1 MVYFASR
8 DRDRNRERNK
18 QERIIHDEEFGEENV
33 ELVDSEWAD
42 FEKFI
47 RQLRQR
53 RTSTISMEEE
63 LRHVQKHPKIK
74 SQTFYP
80 CPPPAENGGD
90 SDTSDDDDD
99 PFGYID
105 TLMYGRYTKDL
116 GEFAKDEARKLKLL
130 EKRRK
135 QEDKQRNKELLGK
148 RATRVKRIS
157 SWVWKHTLARLGEDW
172 VFLALLG
179 IIMALLSFI
188 MDKGISICTN
198 ARIWLYRDLTSQPF
212 IQYIAWVS
220 LPVCLIL
227 FSAGFVHL
235 IAPQSIGSG
244 IPEMKTILR
253 GVALKEYLTFKTLV
267 AKVIGLTATL
277 GSGMPLGKEGPFVHI
292 ASIVAQ
298 LLSKLVTS
306 FQGIYENESRN
317 SEMLAAACAVG
328 VGSCFAAPVGGV
340 LFSIEVTTTYFA
352 VRNYWR
358 GFFAAVCGATV
369 FRLLA
374 VWFQNA
380 DTVRALFLTNF
391 TTEFPFDPQELFVFA
406 LIGFICGLGG
416 ASYVWVHRRYVLF
429 MRSNKRMNK
438 FLQKNRFLYPGFLA
452 LLVSSIS
459 FPLGTGQFLAGELS
473 NHEQVTQLF
482 SNFTWS
488 RDDLTVEQAAIVTNW
503 MTSYTSVFGN
513 LICYTLFTFFVS
525 IIASTIPVPSG
536 MFIPVFKIG
545 AGFGRLVG
553 EFMAWWFPH
562 GVRYGGRLS
571 PIMPGGYAVV
581 GAAAFSGSV
590 THTVSVAVIVFEM
603 TGQITHV
610 VPVMIAVLVA
620 NAVAAL
626 LQPSIYDSIIL
637 IKKLPYLPDLLPSSS
652 GMYSIFVE
660 DFMVRDVKYIWY
672 GISYQKLKEVLK
684 ANKALRSLPLVDSPD
699 NMILL
704 GSVQRYELIKMIEKH
719 IGREKRMEVA
729 QKWQKEAEERA
740 REEEKK
746 KQEAE
751 LKMRR
756 PSRFEVL
763 PAPDILSL
771 RQIANDEM
779 LPPKKRVEAL
789 NNNLAPRKSILK
801 KTNSFNLKTYA
812 PTVQHSPNITPY
824 TTITGNSEFR
834 IRSAFEAIFKKST
847 TLQDVQ
853 PDPETGS
860 ISPAPSNTEVQV
872 QRAPSTPG
880 VSKKVQL
887 QAQHKWD
894 FVTDQIMLVSQVSC
908 MFHGHNN
915 IRHHLK
921 INSSWFL
928 NILTPVHICKQAN
941 SKSTDAANINQ
952 VPPDKDDKDERCV
965 VAEDKKDTLKS
976 NHVPFSDVNIDKPS
990 IRYKTNKVS
999 DISRTAS
1006 KINLSELNNQDLKPA
1021 INDNHIEPTKKKV
1034 RKIKFSNEVKVKDS
1048 PNHGYTTDKISDS
1061 ELETNDCGYTIED
1074 VDEKSSIDGNYGSG
1088 TSENEELA
1096 RVTTGPKKMKSVQ
1109 LPRERVIDMSP
1120 EDQKQWELEEMLKPI
1135 DLERAQVHID
1145 PSPFQLVER
1154 TSILKVHSLF
1164 SMVGI
1169 NHAYVTKIGR
1179 LVGVVGLK
1187 ELRKAIEDINSNSFV
1202 VPPRDEE
1209 IHNKPSV
1216 EKPLLMPNASDKA
1229 VDMTVTS
1236 MDSALSNSDNCS
1248 DIELEH
1254 MKTEKTAIVTLPPQE
1269 PCGNTNSATDTSSD
1283 MGKHV

>member
-1 MVYFASR
+1 MKATRNGGQLLIAPSPQTAARLLPLRTYSNASSLGHHH
-8 DRDRNRERNK
+8 DRSTLSDG
-18 QERIIHDEEFGEENV
+18 DEEE
-33 ELVDSEWAD
+33 
-42 FEKFI
+42 
-47 RQLRQR
+47 
-53 RTSTISMEEE
+53 
-63 LRHVQKHPKIK
+63 
-74 SQTFYP
+74 
-80 CPPPAENGGD
+80 GGL
-90 SDTSDDDDD
+90 
-99 PFGYID
+99 GYTH

-116 GEFAKDEARKLKLL
+116 GEFAKDEARKLKIL

-148 RATRVKRIS
+148 HSTRAKRVS
-157 SWVWKHTLARLGEDW
+157 SWIWRHTVARLGEDW

-212 IQYIAWVS
+212 VQYIAWVS

-253 GVALKEYLTFKTLV
+253 GVQLKEYLTFKTLV

-328 VGSCFAAPVGGV
+328 VGACFAAPVGGV

-406 LIGFICGLGG
+406 LIGLVCGLGG

-473 NHEQVTQLF
+473 THEQVTQLF

-488 RDDLTVEQAAIVTNW
+488 RDDLTVEQAAVVTHW

-513 LICYTLFTFFVS
+513 LVIYTLFTFVFS

-553 EFMAWWFPH
+553 EFMAVTFPH

-590 THTVSVAVIVFEM
+590 THTVSVAVIIFEM

-660 DFMVRDVKYIWY
+660 DFMVRDVKYIWH

-684 ANKALRSLPLVDSPD
+684 LNKTLRSLPLVDSPD

-729 QKWQKEAEERA
+729 QKWQKEAQERA
-740 REEEKK
+740 LEEEKK
-746 KQEAE
+746 KQEVE

-779 LPPKKRVEAL
+779 LPPKKRAETMHSS
-789 NNNLAPRKSILK
+789 LAPRKSILK

-812 PTVQHSPNITPY
+812 QPMGHSPSITPY

-860 ISPAPSNTEVQV
+860 ISPAASHHEVEV
-872 QRAPSTPG
+872 PRTPSTPG
-880 VSKKVQL
+880 VSKK
-887 QAQHKWD
+887 
-894 FVTDQIMLVSQVSC
+894 
-908 MFHGHNN
+908 
-915 IRHHLK
+915 
-921 INSSWFL
+921 
-928 NILTPVHICKQAN
+928 
-941 SKSTDAANINQ
+941 
-952 VPPDKDDKDERCV
+952 
-965 VAEDKKDTLKS
+965 
-976 NHVPFSDVNIDKPS
+976 
-990 IRYKTNKVS
+990 
-999 DISRTAS
+999 
-1006 KINLSELNNQDLKPA
+1006 
-1021 INDNHIEPTKKKV
+1021 
-1034 RKIKFSNEVKVKDS
+1034 
-1048 PNHGYTTDKISDS
+1048 
-1061 ELETNDCGYTIED
+1061 
-1074 VDEKSSIDGNYGSG
+1074 
-1088 TSENEELA
+1088 
-1096 RVTTGPKKMKSVQ
+1096 VQ

-1135 DLERAQVHID
+1135 DLQKANVHID

-1202 VPPRDEE
+1202 PPTRDEDANE
-1209 IHNKPSV
+1209 KPAV
-1216 EKPLLMPNASDKA
+1216 EKPLLSTNSSDKA

-1236 MDSALSNSDNCS
+1236 MDSALSNSENCS
-1248 DIELEH
+1248 DIEMEH
-1254 MKTEKTAIVTLPPQE
+1254 IKHTDKGTVSLTMPPQE
-1269 PCGNTNSATDTSSD
+1269 SKQSPSADTNNTENGNHA
-1283 MGKHV
+1283 

>member
-1 MVYFASR
+1 MKPENSNYSKS
-8 DRDRNRERNK
+8 DESKKINK
-18 QERIIHDEEFGEENV
+18 G
-33 ELVDSEWAD
+33 
-42 FEKFI
+42 
-47 RQLRQR
+47 
-53 RTSTISMEEE
+53 ISAGKY
-63 LRHVQKHPKIK
+63 LQ
-74 SQTFYP
+74 
-80 CPPPAENGGD
+80 
-90 SDTSDDDDD
+90 
-99 PFGYID
+99 
-105 TLMYGRYTKDL
+105 
-116 GEFAKDEARKLKLL
+116 
-130 EKRRK
+130 
-135 QEDKQRNKELLGK
+135 ELLGR
-148 RATRVKRIS
+148 RATRIKRIS

-328 VGSCFAAPVGGV
+328 VGACFAAPVGGV

-406 LIGFICGLGG
+406 LIGFVCGLGG
-416 ASYVWVHRRYVLF
+416 ATYVWVHRRYVLF

-473 NHEQVTQLF
+473 THEQVTQLF
-482 SNFTWS
+482 SNFSWS
-488 RDDLTVEQAAIVTNW
+488 REDLTVEQAAVVTHW
-503 MTSYTSVFGN
+503 MTSYTSVFVN
-513 LICYTLFTFFVS
+513 LVIFTIFTFFFS

-545 AGFGRLVG
+545 AAFGRLVG
-553 EFMAWWFPH
+553 ELMASWFPH

-590 THTVSVAVIVFEM
+590 THTVSVAVIIFEM

-610 VPVMIAVLVA
+610 VPVMIAVLVG

-660 DFMVRDVKYIWY
+660 DFMVRDVKYIWH

-684 ANKALRSLPLVDSPD
+684 INKTLRSLPLVDSPE

-704 GSVQRYELIKMIEKH
+704 GSVQRYELIKIIEKH

-740 REEEKK
+740 LEEEKK

-751 LKMRR
+751 LKQRR

-779 LPPKKRVEAL
+779 LPPKKRAETMHSSL
-789 NNNLAPRKSILK
+789 TPRKSILK

-812 PTVQHSPNITPY
+812 PASPHSPSITPY

-853 PDPETGS
+853 PDPEMGS
-860 ISPAPSNTEVQV
+860 ISPVASNNEVQV
-872 QRAPSTPG
+872 QRAPSAPSTPG
-880 VSKKVQL
+880 ISKKVQL
-887 QAQHKWD
+887 QAQNNWN
-894 FVTDQIMLVSQVSC
+894 FVTDQIMLQVNPITIQTK
-908 MFHGHNN
+908 G
-915 IRHHLK
+915 
-921 INSSWFL
+921 
-928 NILTPVHICKQAN
+928 T
-941 SKSTDAANINQ
+941 NQ
-952 VPPDKDDKDERCV
+952 MDDKDDTITDNTDSYKPIN
-965 VAEDKKDTLKS
+965 LPL
-976 NHVPFSDVNIDKPS
+976 NDVNTDKTC
-990 IRYKTNKVS
+990 IKYKTNKVS
-999 DISRTAS
+999 DINRHSY
-1006 KINLSELNNQDLKPA
+1006 EPA
-1021 INDNHIEPTKKKV
+1021 AVFHVNENHIDKQKKPKKKIQFSSDV
-1034 RKIKFSNEVKVKDS
+1034 RVKDS
-1048 PNHGYTTDKISDS
+1048 PNRSYTLYKLSDKQESNEMD
-1061 ELETNDCGYTIED
+1061 LTIED
-1074 VDEKSSIDGNYGSG
+1074 DDQKSIVD
-1088 TSENEELA
+1088 NEPNA
-1096 RVTTGPKKMKSVQ
+1096 TKNTTIKKTKSVQ

-1135 DLERAQVHID
+1135 DLEKTQIHID

-1202 VPPRDEE
+1202 AHPRDDEVDS
-1209 IHNKPSV
+1209 KPAV
-1216 EKPLLMPNASDKA
+1216 EKPLLAASASDKA
-1229 VDMTVTS
+1229 VDMTITS

-1248 DIELEH
+1248 DIEMEH
-1254 MKTEKTAIVTLPPQE
+1254 LKSLDTPEVTLTMPP
-1269 PCGNTNSATDTSSD
+1269 TDTNANTTIQDTNNTQNINKS
-1283 MGKHV
+1283 V

>member
-1 MVYFASR
+1 
-8 DRDRNRERNK
+8 
-18 QERIIHDEEFGEENV
+18 
-33 ELVDSEWAD
+33 
-42 FEKFI
+42 
-47 RQLRQR
+47 
-53 RTSTISMEEE
+53 
-63 LRHVQKHPKIK
+63 
-74 SQTFYP
+74 
-80 CPPPAENGGD
+80 
-90 SDTSDDDDD
+90 
-99 PFGYID
+99 
-105 TLMYGRYTKDL
+105 MYGRYTKDL

-148 RATRVKRIS
+148 RATRIKRIS

-328 VGSCFAAPVGGV
+328 VGACFAAPVGGV

-406 LIGFICGLGG
+406 LIGLICGLGG
-416 ASYVWVHRRYVLF
+416 ATYVWVHRRYVLF

-473 NHEQVTQLF
+473 THEQVTQLF

-488 RDDLTVEQAAIVTNW
+488 RDDLTVEQAAVVTHW
-503 MTSYTSVFGN
+503 MTNYTSVFGN
-513 LICYTLFTFFVS
+513 LVCYLVFTFFFS

-545 AGFGRLVG
+545 AAFGRLVG
-553 EFMAWWFPH
+553 EFMASWFPH

-590 THTVSVAVIVFEM
+590 THTVSVAVIIFEM

-660 DFMVRDVKYIWY
+660 DFMVRDVKYIWH

-684 ANKALRSLPLVDSPD
+684 INKTLRSLPLVDSPE

-704 GSVQRYELIKMIEKH
+704 GSVQRYELIKIIEKH

-740 REEEKK
+740 LEEEKK

-751 LKMRR
+751 QRQRR

-779 LPPKKRVEAL
+779 LPPKKRAETL
-789 NNNLAPRKSILK
+789 HSSLTPRKSILK
-801 KTNSFNLKTYA
+801 KTNSFNLKTYTPA
-812 PTVQHSPNITPY
+812 SPHSPSITPY

-853 PDPETGS
+853 PDPEMGS
-860 ISPAPSNTEVQV
+860 VSPETADSGVQV
-872 QRAPSTPG
+872 QQAPSAPSTPG
-880 VSKKVQL
+880 ISKKVQL
-887 QAQHKWD
+887 
-894 FVTDQIMLVSQVSC
+894 
-908 MFHGHNN
+908 
-915 IRHHLK
+915 
-921 INSSWFL
+921 
-928 NILTPVHICKQAN
+928 TP
-941 SKSTDAANINQ
+941 
-952 VPPDKDDKDERCV
+952 PM
-965 VAEDKKDTLKS
+965 KK
-976 NHVPFSDVNIDKPS
+976 
-990 IRYKTNKVS
+990 
-999 DISRTAS
+999 A
-1006 KINLSELNNQDLKPA
+1006 
-1021 INDNHIEPTKKKV
+1021 
-1034 RKIKFSNEVKVKDS
+1034 
-1048 PNHGYTTDKISDS
+1048 
-1061 ELETNDCGYTIED
+1061 
-1074 VDEKSSIDGNYGSG
+1074 
-1088 TSENEELA
+1088 
-1096 RVTTGPKKMKSVQ
+1096 KSVQ

-1135 DLERAQVHID
+1135 DLEKAQIHID

-1202 VPPRDEE
+1202 AHPRDDE
-1209 IHNKPSV
+1209 IDGDTKPAV
-1216 EKPLLMPNASDKA
+1216 EKPLLSPSASDKA
-1229 VDMTVTS
+1229 VDMTITS

-1248 DIELEH
+1248 DIEMEH
-1254 MKTEKTAIVTLPPQE
+1254 MKSLDTPEVTLTMPP
-1269 PCGNTNSATDTSSD
+1269 TDTNTTTTTTIIDTNNTQNINKS
-1283 MGKHV
+1283 V

>member
-1 MVYFASR
+1 MFNNSR
-8 DRDRNRERNK
+8 THQDEFIREYAFEPELLINRE
-18 QERIIHDEEFGEENV
+18 EY
-33 ELVDSEWAD
+33 
-42 FEKFI
+42 
-47 RQLRQR
+47 LR
-53 RTSTISMEEE
+53 EEE
-63 LRHVQKHPKIK
+63 RAHKIPSTPVRLRWDEAIAKQKQQQQKQK
-74 SQTFYP
+74 RKANADNTSQ
-80 CPPPAENGGD
+80 
-90 SDTSDDDDD
+90 DDDKNQIE
-99 PFGYID
+99 FEIEAFYY
-105 TLMYGRYTKDL
+105 MYGRYTKDL

-148 RATRVKRIS
+148 RATRIKRIS
-157 SWVWKHTLARLGEDW
+157 SWIWRHTLARLGEDW

-328 VGSCFAAPVGGV
+328 VGACFAAPVGGV

-406 LIGFICGLGG
+406 LIGFVCGLGG
-416 ASYVWVHRRYVLF
+416 ATYVWVHRRYVLF

-473 NHEQVTQLF
+473 THEQVTQLF

-488 RDDLTVEQAAIVTNW
+488 REDLTVEQAAVVTHWTTNL
-503 MTSYTSVFGN
+503 TSVFGN
-513 LICYTLFTFFVS
+513 LVCYTIFTFFFS

-545 AGFGRLVG
+545 AAFGRLVG
-553 EFMAWWFPH
+553 ELMASWFPH

-590 THTVSVAVIVFEM
+590 THTVSVAVIIFEM

-660 DFMVRDVKYIWY
+660 DFMVRDVKYIWH

-684 ANKALRSLPLVDSPD
+684 INKTLRSLPLVDSPE

-704 GSVQRYELIKMIEKH
+704 GSVQRYELIKIIEKH

-729 QKWQKEAEERA
+729 QKWHKEAEERA
-740 REEEKK
+740 LEEEKK
-746 KQEAE
+746 KMEAE
-751 LKMRR
+751 LKQRR

-779 LPPKKRVEAL
+779 LPPKKRAETMHSSL
-789 NNNLAPRKSILK
+789 TPRKSILK
-801 KTNSFNLKTYA
+801 KTNSFNLKTYTPA
-812 PTVQHSPNITPY
+812 SPHSPSITPY

-853 PDPETGS
+853 PDPEMGS
-860 ISPAPSNTEVQV
+860 ISAVASDSEVQV
-872 QRAPSTPG
+872 QRAPSVPSTPG
-880 VSKKVQL
+880 ISKKVQL
-887 QAQHKWD
+887 QAQNNWN
-894 FVTDQIMLVSQVSC
+894 FVTDQIMLQV
-908 MFHGHNN
+908 NP
-915 IRHHLK
+915 I
-921 INSSWFL
+921 
-928 NILTPVHICKQAN
+928 
-941 SKSTDAANINQ
+941 STDVETTIQ
-952 VPPDKDDKDERCV
+952 MDDKDDTITDNTDSRKPNKMLLSE
-965 VAEDKKDTLKS
+965 ANT
-976 NHVPFSDVNIDKPS
+976 DKPC
-990 IRYKTNKVS
+990 IKYKTNKVS
-999 DISRTAS
+999 DINRQPHFNE
-1006 KINLSELNNQDLKPA
+1006 IHEPA
-1021 INDNHIEPTKKKV
+1021 VLAIVNENHVDMQKRPKK
-1034 RKIKFSNEVKVKDS
+1034 KIKFSSDVKVKDS
-1048 PNHGYTTDKISDS
+1048 PNHSYTLDRICDKQS
-1061 ELETNDCGYTIED
+1061 EANEMGYTIED
-1074 VDEKSSIDGNYGSG
+1074 VDDTSKSNNVDPEESSDGN
-1088 TSENEELA
+1088 
-1096 RVTTGPKKMKSVQ
+1096 TTIKKTKSVQ

-1135 DLERAQVHID
+1135 DLEKAQIHID

-1202 VPPRDEE
+1202 AHTCDDE
-1209 IHNKPSV
+1209 IDGDTKPAV
-1216 EKPLLMPNASDKA
+1216 EKPLLSPSASDKA
-1229 VDMTVTS
+1229 VNITITS

-1248 DIELEH
+1248 DIEMEH
-1254 MKTEKTAIVTLPPQE
+1254 IKSLDTPEVTLTMPPIE
-1269 PCGNTNSATDTSSD
+1269 TNTTTDTKNTQNINKS
-1283 MGKHV
+1283 V

>member
-1 MVYFASR
+1 MVYFATR
-8 DRDRNRERNK
+8 DNRDRNGKSKAKAK
-18 QERIIHDEEFGEENV
+18 QQVERIIHDEEFGEENV

-53 RTSTISMEEE
+53 RNSNISMEVE
-63 LRHVQKHPKIK
+63 LRHVPRHPKVK
-74 SQTFYP
+74 SQAFYP
-80 CPPPAENGGD
+80 CPPPAENGPD
-90 SDTSDDDDD
+90 SDSSDDDD

-148 RATRVKRIS
+148 RATRIKRIS

-328 VGSCFAAPVGGV
+328 VGACFAAPVGGV

-406 LIGFICGLGG
+406 LIGFVCGLGG
-416 ASYVWVHRRYVLF
+416 ATYVWVHRRYVLF

-473 NHEQVTQLF
+473 THEQVTQLF
-482 SNFTWS
+482 SNFSWS
-488 RDDLTVEQAAIVTNW
+488 REDLTVEQAAVVTHW
-503 MTSYTSVFGN
+503 MTSYTSVFAN
-513 LICYTLFTFFVS
+513 LVIFTIFTFFFS

-545 AGFGRLVG
+545 AAFGRLVG
-553 EFMAWWFPH
+553 ELMASWFPH

-590 THTVSVAVIVFEM
+590 THTVSVAVIIFEM

-660 DFMVRDVKYIWY
+660 DFMVRDVKYIWH

-684 ANKALRSLPLVDSPD
+684 INKTLRSLPLVDSPE

-704 GSVQRYELIKMIEKH
+704 GSVQRYELIKIIEKH

-740 REEEKK
+740 LEEEKK

-751 LKMRR
+751 LKQRR

-779 LPPKKRVEAL
+779 LPPKKRAETMHSSL
-789 NNNLAPRKSILK
+789 TPRKSILK

-812 PTVQHSPNITPY
+812 PASPHSPSITPY

-853 PDPETGS
+853 PDPEMGS
-860 ISPAPSNTEVQV
+860 LSPVASNNEMQV
-872 QRAPSTPG
+872 QRAPSAPSTPG
-880 VSKKVQL
+880 ISKKVQL
-887 QAQHKWD
+887 QAQNNWN
-894 FVTDQIMLVSQVSC
+894 FVTDQIMLQVNPITIQTKDTRQ
-908 MFHGHNN
+908 M
-915 IRHHLK
+915 
-921 INSSWFL
+921 
-928 NILTPVHICKQAN
+928 
-941 SKSTDAANINQ
+941 D
-952 VPPDKDDKDERCV
+952 DKDDTITDNTDSYKPIN
-965 VAEDKKDTLKS
+965 LPL
-976 NHVPFSDVNIDKPS
+976 NDVNTDKTC
-990 IRYKTNKVS
+990 IKYKTNKVS
-999 DISRTAS
+999 DINRHTY
-1006 KINLSELNNQDLKPA
+1006 EPA
-1021 INDNHIEPTKKKV
+1021 AVFHVNENHIDKQKKPKKKIQFSSDV
-1034 RKIKFSNEVKVKDS
+1034 RVKDS
-1048 PNHGYTTDKISDS
+1048 PNHSYTLDELSDKQESNEMDV
-1061 ELETNDCGYTIED
+1061 TIED
-1074 VDEKSSIDGNYGSG
+1074 DDQKSIVDNEPNG
-1088 TSENEELA
+1088 T
-1096 RVTTGPKKMKSVQ
+1096 K
-1109 LPRERVIDMSP
+1109 PRERVIDMSP

-1135 DLERAQVHID
+1135 DLEKTQIHID

-1202 VPPRDEE
+1202 AHPRDDE
-1209 IHNKPSV
+1209 IDSKPAM
-1216 EKPLLMPNASDKA
+1216 EKPLLAASASDKA
-1229 VDMTVTS
+1229 VDMTITS

-1248 DIELEH
+1248 DIEMEH
-1254 MKTEKTAIVTLPPQE
+1254 LKSLNTPEVTLTMPP
-1269 PCGNTNSATDTSSD
+1269 TDTNANTTIQDTNNTQNISKS
-1283 MGKHV
+1283 V

>member
-1 MVYFASR
+1 MFNNSR
-8 DRDRNRERNK
+8 THQDEFIREYAFEPELLINRE
-18 QERIIHDEEFGEENV
+18 EY
-33 ELVDSEWAD
+33 
-42 FEKFI
+42 
-47 RQLRQR
+47 LR
-53 RTSTISMEEE
+53 EEE
-63 LRHVQKHPKIK
+63 RAHKIPSTPVRLRWDEAIAKQKQQQQKQK
-74 SQTFYP
+74 RKANADNTSQ
-80 CPPPAENGGD
+80 
-90 SDTSDDDDD
+90 DDDKNQIE
-99 PFGYID
+99 FEIEAFYY
-105 TLMYGRYTKDL
+105 MYGRYTKDL

-148 RATRVKRIS
+148 RATRIKRIS
-157 SWVWKHTLARLGEDW
+157 SWIWRHTLARLGEDW

-328 VGSCFAAPVGGV
+328 VGACFAAPVGGV

-406 LIGFICGLGG
+406 LIGFVCGLGG
-416 ASYVWVHRRYVLF
+416 ATYVWVHRRYVLF

-473 NHEQVTQLF
+473 THEQVTQLF

-488 RDDLTVEQAAIVTNW
+488 REDLTVEQAAVVTHWTTNL
-503 MTSYTSVFGN
+503 TSVFGN
-513 LICYTLFTFFVS
+513 LVCYTIFTFFFS

-545 AGFGRLVG
+545 AAFGRLVG
-553 EFMAWWFPH
+553 ELMASWFPH

-590 THTVSVAVIVFEM
+590 THTVSVAVIIFEM

-660 DFMVRDVKYIWY
+660 DFMVRDVKYIWH

-684 ANKALRSLPLVDSPD
+684 INKTLRSLPLVDSPE

-704 GSVQRYELIKMIEKH
+704 GSVQRYELIKIIEKH

-729 QKWQKEAEERA
+729 QKWHKEAEERA
-740 REEEKK
+740 LEEEKK
-746 KQEAE
+746 KMEAE
-751 LKMRR
+751 LKQRR

-779 LPPKKRVEAL
+779 LPPKKRAETMHSSL
-789 NNNLAPRKSILK
+789 TPRKSILK
-801 KTNSFNLKTYA
+801 KTNSFNLKTYTPA
-812 PTVQHSPNITPY
+812 SPHSPSITPY

-853 PDPETGS
+853 PDPEMGS
-860 ISPAPSNTEVQV
+860 ISAVASDSEVQV
-872 QRAPSTPG
+872 QRAPSVPSTPG
-880 VSKKVQL
+880 ISKK
-887 QAQHKWD
+887 
-894 FVTDQIMLVSQVSC
+894 
-908 MFHGHNN
+908 
-915 IRHHLK
+915 
-921 INSSWFL
+921 
-928 NILTPVHICKQAN
+928 
-941 SKSTDAANINQ
+941 
-952 VPPDKDDKDERCV
+952 
-965 VAEDKKDTLKS
+965 
-976 NHVPFSDVNIDKPS
+976 
-990 IRYKTNKVS
+990 
-999 DISRTAS
+999 
-1006 KINLSELNNQDLKPA
+1006 
-1021 INDNHIEPTKKKV
+1021 
-1034 RKIKFSNEVKVKDS
+1034 
-1048 PNHGYTTDKISDS
+1048 
-1061 ELETNDCGYTIED
+1061 
-1074 VDEKSSIDGNYGSG
+1074 
-1088 TSENEELA
+1088 
-1096 RVTTGPKKMKSVQ
+1096 VQ

-1135 DLERAQVHID
+1135 DLEKAQIHID

-1202 VPPRDEE
+1202 AHTCDDE
-1209 IHNKPSV
+1209 IDGDTKPAV
-1216 EKPLLMPNASDKA
+1216 EKPLLSPSASDKA
-1229 VDMTVTS
+1229 VNITITS

-1248 DIELEH
+1248 DIEMEH
-1254 MKTEKTAIVTLPPQE
+1254 IKSLDTPEVTLTMPPIE
-1269 PCGNTNSATDTSSD
+1269 TNTTTDTKNTQNINKS
-1283 MGKHV
+1283 V

>member
-1 MVYFASR
+1 MFNNSR
-8 DRDRNRERNK
+8 THQDEYIREYTFEPELLINREEYLREVERAHKIPSTPVRLRWDEAIAK
-18 QERIIHDEEFGEENV
+18 QKQQQKRKPSPDHASNDDKNQIEFEIE
-33 ELVDSEWAD
+33 A
-42 FEKFI
+42 
-47 RQLRQR
+47 
-53 RTSTISMEEE
+53 
-63 LRHVQKHPKIK
+63 
-74 SQTFYP
+74 FY
-80 CPPPAENGGD
+80 
-90 SDTSDDDDD
+90 
-99 PFGYID
+99 Y
-105 TLMYGRYTKDL
+105 MYGRYTKDL

-148 RATRVKRIS
+148 RATRIKSIS
-157 SWVWKHTLARLGEDW
+157 SWIWKHTLARLGEDW

-179 IIMALLSFI
+179 IIMAMLSFI

-328 VGSCFAAPVGGV
+328 VGACFAAPVGGV

-406 LIGFICGLGG
+406 LIGFVCGLGG
-416 ASYVWVHRRYVLF
+416 ATYVWVHRRYVLF

-473 NHEQVTQLF
+473 THEQVTQLF

-488 RDDLTVEQAAIVTNW
+488 REDLTVEQAAVVTHW
-503 MTSYTSVFGN
+503 MTNYTSVFCN
-513 LICYTLFTFFVS
+513 LVIFTIFTFFFS

-545 AGFGRLVG
+545 AAFGRLVG
-553 EFMAWWFPH
+553 ELMASWFPH

-590 THTVSVAVIVFEM
+590 THTVSVAVIIFEM

-620 NAVAAL
+620 NAVASL

-660 DFMVRDVKYIWY
+660 DFMVRDVKYIWH

-684 ANKALRSLPLVDSPD
+684 INKTLRSLPLVDSPE

-704 GSVQRYELIKMIEKH
+704 GSVQRYELIKIIEKH

-740 REEEKK
+740 LEEEKR

-751 LKMRR
+751 LKQRR

-779 LPPKKRVEAL
+779 LPPKKRAETL
-789 NNNLAPRKSILK
+789 HSSLTPRKSILK

-812 PTVQHSPNITPY
+812 PTSPHSPSITPY

-853 PDPETGS
+853 PDPEMGS
-860 ISPAPSNTEVQV
+860 IAPHDEAQV
-872 QRAPSTPG
+872 QRAPSAPSTPG
-880 VSKKVQL
+880 ISKKVQL
-887 QAQHKWD
+887 QAQSNWN
-894 FVTDQIMLVSQVSC
+894 FVTDQIMLQVNPIATQTEATNQ
-908 MFHGHNN
+908 MK
-915 IRHHLK
+915 K
-921 INSSWFL
+921 IQFS
-928 NILTPVHICKQAN
+928 
-941 SKSTDAANINQ
+941 
-952 VPPDKDDKDERCV
+952 
-965 VAEDKKDTLKS
+965 
-976 NHVPFSDVNIDKPS
+976 SDV
-990 IRYKTNKVS
+990 R
-999 DISRTAS
+999 
-1006 KINLSELNNQDLKPA
+1006 
-1021 INDNHIEPTKKKV
+1021 
-1034 RKIKFSNEVKVKDS
+1034 VKDS
-1048 PNHGYTTDKISDS
+1048 PNHSYTSAKISDKP
-1061 ELETNDCGYTIED
+1061 ETIETGYTIED
-1074 VDEKSSIDGNYGSG
+1074 VDDSLMVP
-1088 TSENEELA
+1088 NEDSLD
-1096 RVTTGPKKMKSVQ
+1096 VNTTIKKAKSVQ

-1135 DLERAQVHID
+1135 DLEKTQIHID

-1202 VPPRDEE
+1202 AHTQNDELDGDT
-1209 IHNKPSV
+1209 KPTV
-1216 EKPLLMPNASDKA
+1216 EKPLLSPSASDKA
-1229 VDMTVTS
+1229 VNMTITS

-1248 DIELEH
+1248 DIEMEH
-1254 MKTEKTAIVTLPPQE
+1254 MKSLDSPEVTLTMPPTDA
-1269 PCGNTNSATDTSSD
+1269 NTNTNTNTTTQDTNLNKS
-1283 MGKHV
+1283 V

>member
-1 MVYFASR
+1 MVYFGDRQR
-8 DRDRNRERNK
+8 DRDRNNHK
-18 QERIIHDEEFGEENV
+18 VERIIHDEEFGEENV

-47 RQLRQR
+47 CQLRKR
-53 RTSTISMEEE
+53 RSSNISMEEE
-63 LRHVQKHPKIK
+63 LRHVQRHPKIK
-74 SQTFYP
+74 SQAFYP
-80 CPPPAENGGD
+80 CPPPSENARD
-90 SDTSDDDDD
+90 SDSSDDDD
-99 PFGYID
+99 PIGYID

-116 GEFAKDEARKLKLL
+116 GEFAKDEARKLKIL

-148 RATRVKRIS
+148 QSTRVKRVS
-157 SWVWKHTLARLGEDW
+157 SWVWKHTIARLGEDW

-179 IIMALLSFI
+179 IIMAMLSFI

-212 IQYIAWVS
+212 VQYIAWVS

-253 GVALKEYLTFKTLV
+253 GVQLKEYLTFKTLV

-328 VGSCFAAPVGGV
+328 VGACFAAPVGGV

-406 LIGFICGLGG
+406 LIGLVCGLGG

-473 NHEQVTQLF
+473 THEQVTQLF

-488 RDDLTVEQAAIVTNW
+488 RDDLTVEQAAVVTHW
-503 MTSYTSVFGN
+503 MTGYTSVFGN
-513 LICYTLFTFFVS
+513 LVIYTLFTFVFS

-553 EFMAWWFPH
+553 EFMAVTFPH

-590 THTVSVAVIVFEM
+590 THTVSVAVIIFEM

-660 DFMVRDVKYIWY
+660 DFMVRDVKYIWK
-672 GISYQKLKEVLK
+672 GICYQKLKEILK
-684 ANKALRSLPLVDSPD
+684 ANKTLRSLPLVDSPE

-740 REEEKK
+740 LEEEKK
-746 KQEAE
+746 KQEVE

-779 LPPKKRVEAL
+779 LPPKKRAETL
-789 NNNLAPRKSILK
+789 HSSLAPRKSILK
-801 KTNSFNLKTYA
+801 KTNSFNLKTYGQPLA
-812 PTVQHSPNITPY
+812 HSPSITPY

-860 ISPAPSNTEVQV
+860 LSPAASNNEVGV
-872 QRAPSTPG
+872 QRTPSTPG
-880 VSKKVQL
+880 VSKK
-887 QAQHKWD
+887 
-894 FVTDQIMLVSQVSC
+894 
-908 MFHGHNN
+908 
-915 IRHHLK
+915 
-921 INSSWFL
+921 
-928 NILTPVHICKQAN
+928 
-941 SKSTDAANINQ
+941 
-952 VPPDKDDKDERCV
+952 
-965 VAEDKKDTLKS
+965 
-976 NHVPFSDVNIDKPS
+976 
-990 IRYKTNKVS
+990 
-999 DISRTAS
+999 
-1006 KINLSELNNQDLKPA
+1006 
-1021 INDNHIEPTKKKV
+1021 
-1034 RKIKFSNEVKVKDS
+1034 
-1048 PNHGYTTDKISDS
+1048 
-1061 ELETNDCGYTIED
+1061 
-1074 VDEKSSIDGNYGSG
+1074 
-1088 TSENEELA
+1088 
-1096 RVTTGPKKMKSVQ
+1096 VQ

-1135 DLERAQVHID
+1135 DLQKANVHID

-1187 ELRKAIEDINSNSFV
+1187 ELRKAIEDINSNNFV
-1202 VPPRDEE
+1202 APTRDEDAE
-1209 IHNKPSV
+1209 DKPAV
-1216 EKPLLMPNASDKA
+1216 EKPLLPSNTSDKA

-1236 MDSALSNSDNCS
+1236 MDSALSNSENCS
-1248 DIELEH
+1248 DIEMEH
-1254 MKTEKTAIVTLPPQE
+1254 IKHTDKDAITLTIPPQDSCQN
-1269 PCGNTNSATDTSSD
+1269 PPADTNTTSTDNGN
-1283 MGKHV
+1283 H

>member
-1 MVYFASR
+1 MFKNEQECDGQCDEYIREYAFEPELLINRDDYLRQEAEHCHAAGLLTSTEASR
-8 DRDRNRERNK
+8 LDDTY
-18 QERIIHDEEFGEENV
+18 
-33 ELVDSEWAD
+33 
-42 FEKFI
+42 
-47 RQLRQR
+47 QR
-53 RTSTISMEEE
+53 RSSHDLYSE
-63 LRHVQKHPKIK
+63 LK
-74 SQTFYP
+74 SQVDVEIEAFY
-80 CPPPAENGGD
+80 
-90 SDTSDDDDD
+90 
-99 PFGYID
+99 Y
-105 TLMYGRYTKDL
+105 MYGRYTKDL

-130 EKRRK
+130 QKRRK
-135 QEDKQRNKELLGK
+135 LEDKQRNKELLGK
-148 RATRVKRIS
+148 RESRAFKVS
-157 SWVWKHTLARLGEDW
+157 SWIWKHTFARLGEDW

-179 IIMALLSFI
+179 IIMALLSYV

-198 ARIWLYRDLTSQPF
+198 ARVWLYRDLTSQP
-212 IQYIAWVS
+212 IAQYFAWVS

-267 AKVIGLTATL
+267 AKIVGLTATL

-328 VGSCFAAPVGGV
+328 VGACFAAPVGGV

-380 DTVRALFLTNF
+380 DTVRAVFLTNF

-406 LIGFICGLGG
+406 LMGVVCGLGG
-416 ASYVWVHRRYVLF
+416 AAYVWVHRRYVLF
-429 MRSNKRMNK
+429 MRSNKKMNK

-452 LLVSSIS
+452 LLVSTIS
-459 FPLGTGQFLAGELS
+459 FPLGTGQFIAGELGT
-473 NHEQVTQLF
+473 HEQVSQLF

-488 RDDLTVEQAAIVTNW
+488 RDDLTVEQAAIVTHW
-503 MTSYTSVFGN
+503 VTPYTNVFIN
-513 LICYTLFTFFVS
+513 LTCYVIFTFVFS

-536 MFIPVFKIG
+536 IFIPVFKIG
-545 AGFGRLVG
+545 AGLGRLIG
-553 EFMAWWFPH
+553 ESMHLWFPN

-571 PIMPGGYAVV
+571 PINPGGYAVV
-581 GAAAFSGSV
+581 GAAAFSGAV

-610 VPVMIAVLVA
+610 VPVMIAVLIA
-620 NAVAAL
+620 NAIAAL
-626 LQPSIYDSIIL
+626 LQPSMYDSIIL

-652 GMYSIFVE
+652 GMYSIYVE
-660 DFMVRDVKYIWY
+660 DFMVRDVKYIWQ
-672 GISYQKLKEVLK
+672 GITYQRLKEVLK
-684 ANKALRSLPLVDSPD
+684 SNKTLRSLPLVDSPE

-729 QKWQKEAEERA
+729 QKWKKEAEERI
-740 REEEKK
+740 REEERK

-751 LKMRR
+751 QRMRR

-779 LPPKKRVEAL
+779 LPPKKKQETL
-789 NNNLAPRKSILK
+789 NNTLQPRKSILK
-801 KTNSFNLKTYA
+801 KTNSFNLKAFT
-812 PTVQHSPNITPY
+812 PTSLNSPSITPY
-824 TTITGNSEFR
+824 STITGAEQR
-834 IRSAFEAIFKKST
+834 IRNAFETIFKKST

-853 PDPETGS
+853 PSGDGLEPGSVSAAASTGDMT
-860 ISPAPSNTEVQV
+860 PGTPTV

-880 VSKKVQL
+880 ISKKVQL
-887 QAQHKWD
+887 SYK
-894 FVTDQIMLVSQVSC
+894 
-908 MFHGHNN
+908 G
-915 IRHHLK
+915 
-921 INSSWFL
+921 
-928 NILTPVHICKQAN
+928 
-941 SKSTDAANINQ
+941 
-952 VPPDKDDKDERCV
+952 
-965 VAEDKKDTLKS
+965 
-976 NHVPFSDVNIDKPS
+976 S
-990 IRYKTNKVS
+990 I
-999 DISRTAS
+999 
-1006 KINLSELNNQDLKPA
+1006 
-1021 INDNHIEPTKKKV
+1021 KKV
-1034 RKIKFSNEVKVKDS
+1034 
-1048 PNHGYTTDKISDS
+1048 
-1061 ELETNDCGYTIED
+1061 
-1074 VDEKSSIDGNYGSG
+1074 
-1088 TSENEELA
+1088 
-1096 RVTTGPKKMKSVQ
+1096 KSVQ

-1120 EDQKQWELEEMLKPI
+1120 EDQKKWEMEEMQKPI
-1135 DLERAQVHID
+1135 DLEKAQVNID

-1202 VPPRDEE
+1202 IQNQLKDNPLDVE
-1209 IHNKPSV
+1209 SSAA
-1216 EKPLLMPNASDKA
+1216 EKPLLPQDSSDKQ
-1229 VDMTVTS
+1229 VNMTVTS

-1248 DIELEH
+1248 DIEMENIH
-1254 MKTEKTAIVTLPPQE
+1254 KNPTTTATTDNKIS
-1269 PCGNTNSATDTSSD
+1269 NTTTTATSENPNSTTSSPGHQGGD
-1283 MGKHV
+1283 SKAE

>member
-8 DRDRNRERNK
+8 DNRDRNGKAK
-18 QERIIHDEEFGEENV
+18 QKVERIIHDEEFGEENV

-53 RTSTISMEEE
+53 RSSNISMEVE
-63 LRHVQKHPKIK
+63 LRHVQRHPKVK
-74 SQTFYP
+74 SQAFYP
-80 CPPPAENGGD
+80 CPATENGPD
-90 SDTSDDDDD
+90 SDSSDDDD

-148 RATRVKRIS
+148 RATRIKRIS
-157 SWVWKHTLARLGEDW
+157 SWIWRHTLARLGEDW

-328 VGSCFAAPVGGV
+328 VGACFAAPVGGV

-406 LIGFICGLGG
+406 LIGFVCGLGG
-416 ASYVWVHRRYVLF
+416 ATYVWVHRRYVLF

-473 NHEQVTQLF
+473 THEQVTQLF

-488 RDDLTVEQAAIVTNW
+488 REDLTVEQAAVVTHWTTNL
-503 MTSYTSVFGN
+503 TSVFGN
-513 LICYTLFTFFVS
+513 LVCYTIFTFFFS

-545 AGFGRLVG
+545 AAFGRLVG
-553 EFMAWWFPH
+553 ELMASWFPH

-590 THTVSVAVIVFEM
+590 THTVSVAVIIFEM

-660 DFMVRDVKYIWY
+660 DFMVRDVKYIWH

-684 ANKALRSLPLVDSPD
+684 INKTLRSLPLVDSPE

-704 GSVQRYELIKMIEKH
+704 GSVQRYELIKIIEKH

-729 QKWQKEAEERA
+729 QKWHKEAEERA
-740 REEEKK
+740 LEEEKK
-746 KQEAE
+746 KMEAE
-751 LKMRR
+751 LKQRR

-779 LPPKKRVEAL
+779 LPPKKRAETMHSSL
-789 NNNLAPRKSILK
+789 TPRKSILK
-801 KTNSFNLKTYA
+801 KTNSFNLKTYTPA
-812 PTVQHSPNITPY
+812 SPHSPSITPY

-853 PDPETGS
+853 PDPEMGS
-860 ISPAPSNTEVQV
+860 ISAVASDSEVQV
-872 QRAPSTPG
+872 QRAPSVPSTPG
-880 VSKKVQL
+880 ISKK
-887 QAQHKWD
+887 
-894 FVTDQIMLVSQVSC
+894 
-908 MFHGHNN
+908 
-915 IRHHLK
+915 
-921 INSSWFL
+921 
-928 NILTPVHICKQAN
+928 
-941 SKSTDAANINQ
+941 
-952 VPPDKDDKDERCV
+952 
-965 VAEDKKDTLKS
+965 
-976 NHVPFSDVNIDKPS
+976 
-990 IRYKTNKVS
+990 
-999 DISRTAS
+999 
-1006 KINLSELNNQDLKPA
+1006 
-1021 INDNHIEPTKKKV
+1021 
-1034 RKIKFSNEVKVKDS
+1034 
-1048 PNHGYTTDKISDS
+1048 
-1061 ELETNDCGYTIED
+1061 
-1074 VDEKSSIDGNYGSG
+1074 
-1088 TSENEELA
+1088 
-1096 RVTTGPKKMKSVQ
+1096 VQ

-1135 DLERAQVHID
+1135 DLEKAQIHID

-1202 VPPRDEE
+1202 AHTCDDE
-1209 IHNKPSV
+1209 IDGDTKPAV
-1216 EKPLLMPNASDKA
+1216 EKPLLSPSASDKA
-1229 VDMTVTS
+1229 VNITITS

-1248 DIELEH
+1248 DIEMEH
-1254 MKTEKTAIVTLPPQE
+1254 IKSLDTPEVTLTMPPIE
-1269 PCGNTNSATDTSSD
+1269 TNTTTDTKNTQNINKS
-1283 MGKHV
+1283 V